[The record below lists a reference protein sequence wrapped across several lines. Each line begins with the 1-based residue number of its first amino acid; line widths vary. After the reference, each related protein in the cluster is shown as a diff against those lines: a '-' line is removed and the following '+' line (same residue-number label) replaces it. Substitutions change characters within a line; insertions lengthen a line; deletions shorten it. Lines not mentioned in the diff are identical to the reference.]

1 MNGGEDRAVGG
12 EERAV
17 ERAVGGEDRAV
28 ERAARRWAGDVRPA
42 GQLREHYEI
51 ERALAARLRGATAE
65 ERRTLYGEV
74 YDELFRRV
82 PHHPQLQ
89 RRFSGERERQV
100 DRELYFL
107 APLLEVQMT
116 FLEVGAGDLALA
128 RRIAG
133 MVREVYAVDV
143 AGEIADVEHTAANL
157 RVALTDGRH
166 FPLPDESVA
175 LAYSNQLME
184 HLHPDDAAEQVRD
197 LFRVLRPGGAY
208 LCVTPNR
215 LTGPWDVSRM
225 FSSTPQGL
233 HLREY
238 SNREL
243 AALLRE
249 AGFAEV
255 RAVVPAGRSARQVPA
270 SLLTTVERALE
281 ALPPRA
287 RRACLRGPWRKAL
300 NSVRLVARK
309 GPAIGSGGPAR

>member
-1 MNGGEDRAVGG
+1 MPSTRLGESAHSAGDDRTL
-12 EERAV
+12 
-17 ERAVGGEDRAV
+17 

-42 GQLREHYEI
+42 GQLREQYEV
-51 ERALAARLRGATAE
+51 ERGLAARLRRATTD
-65 ERRTLYGEV
+65 ERCTLYAEV

-82 PHHPQLQ
+82 PHHPQLH
-89 RRFSGERERQV
+89 RRGSAEREGQV

-107 APLLEVQMT
+107 APLLGAELT

-128 RRIAG
+128 RRVAG
-133 MVREVYAVDV
+133 MVREVHAVDV
-143 AGEIADVEHTAANL
+143 AAEITNIEHTPANL
-157 RVALTDGRH
+157 HVALTDGRH
-166 FPLPDESVA
+166 LPLPDESVA

-184 HLHPDDAAEQVRD
+184 HLHPDDAVEQVRD

-249 AGFAEV
+249 VGFQKVHAV
-255 RAVVPAGRSARQVPA
+255 APTGRAARPVPAA
-270 SLLTTVERALE
+270 LFTTLERALE

-300 NSVRLVARK
+300 NSVRLVASK
-309 GPAIGSGGPAR
+309 

>member
-1 MNGGEDRAVGG
+1 MEQAPS
-12 EERAV
+12 
-17 ERAVGGEDRAV
+17 GEDRAV

-42 GQLREHYEI
+42 ALLREHYEI
-51 ERALAARLRGATAE
+51 ERALAARLRRATAQ
-65 ERRTLYGEV
+65 ERCTLYAEV

-89 RRFSGERERQV
+89 RRLSDERQRQV

-107 APLLEVQMT
+107 APLLDAGMT

-128 RRIAG
+128 RRVAG

-143 AGEIADVEHTAANL
+143 AGEIADVEHAAVNL
-157 RVALTDGRH
+157 HVALTDGRH
-166 FPLPDESVA
+166 FPLPDRSVA

-184 HLHPDDAAEQVRD
+184 HLHPDDAVEQVRD

-255 RAVVPAGRSARQVPA
+255 HAVVPAGRCARQVPA
-270 SLLTTVERALE
+270 SLFTTFERALE
-281 ALPPRA
+281 ALPPGA
-287 RRACLRGPWRKAL
+287 RRACLRGPWRRAL

-309 GPAIGSGGPAR
+309 

>member
-1 MNGGEDRAVGG
+1 VRGHVQVSDGDDRAL
-12 EERAV
+12 
-17 ERAVGGEDRAV
+17 
-28 ERAARRWAGDVRPA
+28 ERAARCWAGDVRPA
-42 GQLREHYEI
+42 GQLREHYEV
-51 ERALAARLRGATAE
+51 ERGLAARLQRATTE
-65 ERRTLYGEV
+65 ERATLYAEV

-89 RRFSGERERQV
+89 RRGSEERERQV

-107 APLLEVQMT
+107 APLLGKEVT
-116 FLEVGAGDLALA
+116 FLEVGAGDLALS
-128 RRIAG
+128 RRVAG
-133 MVREVYAVDV
+133 MVREVHAVDV
-143 AGEIADVEHTAANL
+143 AAEIADIDHTAGNL
-157 RVALTDGRH
+157 HVALTDGRRL
-166 FPLPDESVA
+166 PLPEDSVA

-184 HLHPDDAAEQVRD
+184 HLHPDDAAEQVRE

-225 FSSTPQGL
+225 FSATPRGL

-243 AALLRE
+243 VALFRGV
-249 AGFAEV
+249 GFEQV
-255 RAVVPAGRSARQVPA
+255 RAVVPAGRAARQAPA
-270 SLLTTVERALE
+270 ALFTTVERALE

-309 GPAIGSGGPAR
+309 